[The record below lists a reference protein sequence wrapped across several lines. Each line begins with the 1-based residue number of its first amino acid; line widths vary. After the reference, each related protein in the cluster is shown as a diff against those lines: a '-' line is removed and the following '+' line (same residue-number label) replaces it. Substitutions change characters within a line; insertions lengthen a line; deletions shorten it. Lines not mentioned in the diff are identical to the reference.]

1 MVYTCRAQTC
11 THVSYAI
18 SPLVSIFLPV
28 GVAMTCHVNR
38 YYTEGYGDVIRLA
51 KVPVQAQQ
59 KCLVPNLES
68 SRAESLD
75 PSGML
80 GWP

>member
-1 MVYTCRAQTC
+1 
-11 THVSYAI
+11 
-18 SPLVSIFLPV
+18 
-28 GVAMTCHVNR
+28 MTCHVNR